1 MQAGRRKQGDSPE
14 IQELIALFKALR
26 PHQWSK
32 NLLLAVP
39 PITAQVWMQAETMS
53 TFLLA
58 FAAFS
63 LAASGGYVINDLVDI
78 DADRN
83 HPAKRHRPF
92 AAGQLQPAAGFV
104 VGPVLM
110 LAGIALGFFGVNWD
124 FGALLIIYLSLS
136 LAYSFV
142 FKQRLLLDVIVL
154 AGLYALR
161 LLAGGA
167 AVTVEV
173 SSWLLAFSMF
183 FFLSLAFAKRL
194 VELNTSAAD
203 NSGRAYSAIDNDA
216 IRTVGPACGLLSI
229 LVLALYI
236 NSGPVSEVYAEPRF
250 LWFLC
255 LLMLYWILRLWF
267 LAMRGALHHDPVVF
281 ALRDKVSYAVAVSA
295 LFVLY
300 LAS

>member
-1 MQAGRRKQGDSPE
+1 M
-14 IQELIALFKALR
+14 ALLKALR
-26 PHQWSK
+26 PHPWSK

-39 PITAQVWMQAETMS
+39 PITAQVWMQPEIILA
-53 TFLLA
+53 LLLG

-63 LAASGGYVINDLVDI
+63 LAASGSYIINDLADLG
-78 DADRN
+78 ADRK
-83 HPAKRHRPF
+83 HPTKRRRAF
-92 AAGQLQPAAGFV
+92 AAGQLEPIVGIVAG
-104 VGPVLM
+104 PCLM
-110 LAGIALGFFGVNWD
+110 LAGVALGLFGVNRA
-124 FGALLIIYLSLS
+124 FGALLIAYLVLA

-142 FKQRLLLDVIVL
+142 FKQRLLLDVIML

-167 AVTVEV
+167 AAAVEI

-183 FFLSLAFAKRL
+183 FFLSVAFAKRL
-194 VELNTSAAD
+194 VELDTSGTAR
-203 NSGRAYSAIDNDA
+203 SGRAYSAIDGDA

-236 NSGPVSEVYAEPRF
+236 NSGPVSAAYSEPQV

-281 ALRDKVSYAVAVSA
+281 ALRDKVSYAVALSA
-295 LFVLY
+295 LAVLY
-300 LAS
+300 LAA

>member
-1 MQAGRRKQGDSPE
+1 M
-14 IQELIALFKALR
+14 QELIALFKALR

-39 PITAQVWMQAETMS
+39 PITAQVWMQAETLAA
-53 TFLLA
+53 LLLG

-63 LAASGGYVINDLVDI
+63 LAASGGYIINDLVDI
-78 DADRN
+78 EADRK

-92 AAGQLQPAAGFV
+92 AAGQLQPVTGFV
-104 VGPVLM
+104 AGPVLM
-110 LAGIALGFFGVNWD
+110 LGGITLGLFGVNRA
-124 FGALLIIYLSLS
+124 FGALLIAYLLLA

-167 AVTVEV
+167 AAAVEI

-183 FFLSLAFAKRL
+183 FFLSVAFAKRL
-194 VELNTSAAD
+194 VELNTAAGE
-203 NSGRAYSAIDNDA
+203 NSGRAYSAIDTDA
-216 IRTVGPACGLLSI
+216 IRTVGPTCGLLSI

-236 NSGPVSEVYAEPRF
+236 NSGPVSAVYAKPMY
-250 LWFLC
+250 LWLLC

-281 ALRDKVSYAVAVSA
+281 ALRDKVSYAVALGA

-300 LAS
+300 LAA